1 VGSLKEIDQLVE
13 LGVNGRILTWIL
25 KICDGM
31 VGWINLA
38 RQMTGCCEHGNERSG
53 SKKVGDLLA
62 IGGATGFSGRTP

>member
-1 VGSLKEIDQLVE
+1 
-13 LGVNGRILTWIL
+13 
-25 KICDGM
+25 

-62 IGGATGFSGRTP
+62 IGGATVFSGRTPRGWLFESM